1 MLLSMY
7 QLQQKQMMLT
17 PKTIIQDRYE
27 IKALP
32 GQGGFGAVY
41 LVRDRRVKQ
50 NLFALK
56 EVINPDK
63 HERERFIFEG
73 ELLKRLDHR
82 ALPHVYRVFEN
93 DKLRRVYMLMDYVKG
108 RNLKALR
115 AELSNQRFSLFLALT
130 IMAPI
135 VDALIYL
142 HHQDPPV
149 VHRDVKPANIIVPV
163 GANEAVLVDFGS
175 AKEYVADETTNV
187 IRHGSPG
194 YAALEQYGI
203 GTTPRTDIY
212 GLGATFYT
220 LLTGTIPIDSIVRAA
235 GSMGTDPLKPVHLL
249 APAVPIPV
257 SEAIQRAMS
266 LSSNDRFETIED
278 FWQVLQA
285 YATPRPVQIPRVT
298 KADTPQPLIPSEQDT
313 ENERPAFLQ
322 RLRDVPRPGR
332 PAALLFILLAL
343 VLTVTAVI
351 GFLFLIGNYNSNHPS
366 ALHNSTPASLSR
378 STVTS
383 TAVSSPATLT
393 PGPIYPSVTTS
404 YAGRIVDL
412 LSKETTPMFLNQIHQ
427 KQGHISGIFQGLGLV
442 GSFTGTVTPAA
453 HVLFTVEVPTEK
465 MTLSFDGDIKI
476 GGDIVGTFSVLNQGH
491 FTGESGIW
499 NIASNS

>member
-1 MLLSMY
+1 MHE
-7 QLQQKQMMLT
+7 LQQRQITLS
-17 PKTIIQDRYE
+17 PKTVIQDRYMIE
-27 IKALP
+27 GLL

-56 EVINPDK
+56 EIINPDK
-63 HERERFIFEG
+63 HDRERFIFEG
-73 ELLKRLDHR
+73 EILKRLDHR
-82 ALPHVYRVFEN
+82 ALTRVYRVFED
-93 DKLRRVYMLMDYVKG
+93 DKLRRVYILMDYIRG
-108 RNLKALR
+108 RNLKDLL
-115 AELSNQRFSLFLALT
+115 AEQPGRRFPLPLVLA

-142 HHQDPPV
+142 HHQDPPI

-175 AKEYVADETTNV
+175 AKEYVADGTTNV

-203 GTTPRTDIY
+203 GTTPSTDIY

-220 LLTGTIPIDSIVRAA
+220 LLTGTVPIDSIVRAA

-278 FWQVLQA
+278 FWQVLRS
-285 YATPRPVQIPRVT
+285 YVPPGPVQMPRVT
-298 KADTPQPLIPSEQDT
+298 KADTPQPFIPPQQDSEY
-313 ENERPAFLQ
+313 EGPIFLR
-322 RLRDVPRPGR
+322 RLRDGPRPGK

-343 VLTVTAVI
+343 LLTVTVVI
-351 GFLFLIGNYNSNHPS
+351 GLLFLTGSYNSSHPS
-366 ALHNSTPASLSR
+366 ALHNGTPASPSR
-378 STVTS
+378 SAVTPTAVTS
-383 TAVSSPATLT
+383 PSTLT
-393 PGPIYPSVTTS
+393 PGPIYPPVTTS

-412 LSKETTPMFLNQIHQ
+412 LSKETTPMFLTQIHQ
-427 KQGHISGIFQGLGLV
+427 RQGHISGIFQGLGLV
-442 GSFTGTVTPAA
+442 GSFTGTVTPAG
-453 HVLFTVEVPTEK
+453 HVVFTVEVPTEK
-465 MTLSFDGDIKI
+465 MTISFDGDIKI